1 MNKKIAI
8 GASVLATAI
17 ALTACDPPAPSS
29 SGSTAPA
36 PAVTV
41 TVNVTPSPSTAPAE
55 PDFGFTFF
63 HGAMIGTNWA
73 QMGAGLHTA
82 VAGIDTYDY
91 SCPWYGRLWD
101 TDLVSTFAFTD
112 DANPSGPSTFF
123 YTQRISGPDTEPF
136 PRNAEGVGVGSTQAQ
151 VVAAYPSAVVGTSHD
166 EGAGDI
172 TTITVNDPAGS
183 GSKYVFGLTSG
194 SAIVDLLQWGPG
206 AGVQWSHLCT
216 GF

>member
-1 MNKKIAI
+1 MNTRLGMA
-8 GASVLATAI
+8 AAVLAAAI
-17 ALTACDPPAPSS
+17 ALTACDPPAPSG
-29 SGSTAPA
+29 SGGPV

-41 TVNVTPSPSTAPAE
+41 TVSVTPSPSAAPPA
-55 PDFGFTFF
+55 PDFDFTHFK
-63 HGAMIGTNWA
+63 GAQIGTTWA
-73 QMGAGLHTA
+73 DMGAALHVA
-82 VAGIDTYDY
+82 VGGIDTYDY
-91 SCPWYGRLWD
+91 SCPWYGALWN
-101 TDLVSTFAFTD
+101 TELVTTYAFTD
-112 DANPSGPSTFF
+112 SGNPNAGSTFF
-123 YTQRISGPDTEPF
+123 YTQRFLATDAGPF

-151 VVAAYPSAVVGTSHD
+151 VLAAYPSAVVASVYD

-206 AGVQWSHLCT
+206 AGNQWSHLCT